1 MASTRNIIIEKA
13 QELGTLI
20 AESPEK
26 AAADTAVDRMNN
38 DEEAVM
44 LLATYNENRKA
55 ATEKLRGKEPTK
67 EELEEYRDYV
77 QAEFDKIAQNKII
90 ADYIEANKAFELLV
104 QQVNAV
110 LSYFITGQEAEGG
123 SCSGSCSTCSG
134 CH

>member
-13 QELGTLI
+13 QELGTFI

-26 AAADTAVDRMNN
+26 AAADAAVERMNN

-44 LLATYNENRKA
+44 LLAKYNENRKA
-55 ATEKLRGKEPTK
+55 ATEKLKDKEPTK
-67 EELEEYRDYV
+67 EELEEYRDYL
-77 QAEFDKIAQNKII
+77 QAEFNKIAENEVIS
-90 ADYIEANKAFELLV
+90 AYIEANKEFDLLV

-123 SCSGSCSTCSG
+123 CTGSCATCGG

>member
-1 MASTRNIIIEKA
+1 MASARNIIIEKA

-26 AAADTAVDRMNN
+26 LAAETAADRMNN
-38 DEEAVM
+38 DEEAVK

-55 ATEKLRGKEPTK
+55 ATAKLRDKEPTK
-67 EELEEYRDYV
+67 EELEEYRNYV
-77 QAEFDKIAQNKII
+77 QEEFNKIAENKII
-90 ADYIEANKAFELLV
+90 SDYIEANKEFDLLV

-123 SCSGSCSTCSG
+123 SCSGSCSTCGG

>member
-20 AESPEK
+20 CESPEK
-26 AAADTAVDRMNN
+26 AALETAADRMNN

-44 LLATYNENRKA
+44 LLATYNENRKK
-55 ATEKLRGKEPTK
+55 ATEALRDKEQTK
-67 EELEEYRDYV
+67 EELEEYRNYV
-77 QAEFDKIAQNKII
+77 QAEFEKIVQNKNI
-90 ADYIEANKAFELLV
+90 AEYLEADKAFDMMV

-110 LSYFITGQEAEGG
+110 LSYFITGQEVEGG
-123 SCSGSCSTCSG
+123 SCTGSCATCGG

>member
-13 QELGTLI
+13 QELGMLI

>member
-20 AESPEK
+20 SESPEK
-26 AAADTAVDRMNN
+26 AAADTAADRMNN

-55 ATEKLRGKEPTK
+55 ATEKLRGKEPTQ

-77 QAEFDKIAQNKII
+77 QAEFDKIAQNKVI

>member
-26 AAADTAVDRMNN
+26 AAAEIAADKMNN
-38 DEEAVM
+38 NEEAVM

-77 QAEFDKIAQNKII
+77 QAEFNKIAQNQII
-90 ADYIEANKAFELLV
+90 SEYIEANKALICLC
-104 QQVNAV
+104 NR
-110 LSYFITGQEAEGG
+110 LMR
-123 SCSGSCSTCSG
+123 C
-134 CH
+134 